1 MLAARPHRQRMI
13 TRHRTAPGQGSR
25 LGEVIPYDYGA
36 VFPITGRPGNVVQS
50 VINTA
55 PDSLFVAVAV
65 GYGFEEDRGRALSVV
80 PAEQNGLDP
89 PPDGTVRPGD
99 ITLRELP
106 ASALIEGFRI
116 NPRSENLI
124 FREDDQ
130 RGRELTD
137 APLPEALLK
146 NGTLFQ
152 RVRAPAEI
160 SFLFSIL
167 DSGTGRE
174 LQDEPVH
181 NIASLGK
188 SNGERPFKLLAQPI
202 TFLPRATIRLQIIER
217 SQGVLGNLFVV
228 FYGYQVIGSSGCP
241 EPVARRLTGSP
252 MCRTETIGS
261 PSARVIPFDYVT
273 TFPLTGRPQNQLEN
287 EVTVNAEGGFVATS
301 IGYGLLVEESE
312 VPLELSA
319 VSSGSFGTFNLSDVT
334 LRSFPVS
341 ALTDGIRIRPD
352 RLRVALKDNGDLAD
366 TLPSKIAN
374 ELFERL
380 NRPEDVS
387 FRYTIFD
394 SGRGREL
401 QNQPLH
407 NIAGLGI
414 ADGDRP
420 FKKLSRS
427 MIFQPRSTIRIRV
440 EGRFGR
446 GTLFIVLQGY
456 KFLSAPAG
464 AGLRR

>member
-13 TRHRTAPGQGSR
+13 TRPRTAPGPGSR

-174 LQDEPVH
+174 L
-181 NIASLGK
+181 
-188 SNGERPFKLLAQPI
+188 
-202 TFLPRATIRLQIIER
+202 
-217 SQGVLGNLFVV
+217 
-228 FYGYQVIGSSGCP
+228 
-241 EPVARRLTGSP
+241 
-252 MCRTETIGS
+252 
-261 PSARVIPFDYVT
+261 
-273 TFPLTGRPQNQLEN
+273 
-287 EVTVNAEGGFVATS
+287 
-301 IGYGLLVEESE
+301 
-312 VPLELSA
+312 
-319 VSSGSFGTFNLSDVT
+319 
-334 LRSFPVS
+334 
-341 ALTDGIRIRPD
+341 
-352 RLRVALKDNGDLAD
+352 
-366 TLPSKIAN
+366 
-374 ELFERL
+374 
-380 NRPEDVS
+380 
-387 FRYTIFD
+387 
-394 SGRGREL
+394 
-401 QNQPLH
+401 
-407 NIAGLGI
+407 AG
-414 ADGDRP
+414 
-420 FKKLSRS
+420 
-427 MIFQPRSTIRIRV
+427 
-440 EGRFGR
+440 
-446 GTLFIVLQGY
+446 
-456 KFLSAPAG
+456 
-464 AGLRR
+464 